1 VTQECEVFLRRCLL
15 LVAVL
20 SLGLRPA
27 LGEQTTNESWP
38 TYGYDLANT
47 RHVDFPQINAKT
59 VASLSLAWKFRTGEY
74 GVSETTPL
82 VIGDTMYLTT
92 GTTDSVIALDARNGD
107 MKWRYQPVV
116 GKVPPMNRGVATGSG
131 AIFFLTFDDLLVAL
145 DATTGAVRWTTR
157 VAELAQGYREM
168 MAPLAWGG
176 LVIIGASSDEMHA
189 RGFVSAYSQ
198 TNGKLVWRWWS
209 VSPGWEGSYVDSVNG
224 LSLGRN
230 IAIEK
235 KNARKYAR
243 AWMHGGGAVWMTP
256 ALDPVRGALYA
267 GVGNPSFS
275 PNIQRPGDNLYTSS
289 VVALNARSGKLLW
302 YYQVVPHD
310 VWDYDAGSP
319 PVLFQTK
326 DASGKVVDAV
336 GEAAKTGWF
345 YVFNRTNGKLIRISQ
360 PLVPQQGIF
369 AVPTDSGTFSE
380 PGGEGGPVAPVA
392 YDPVTHL
399 VFIQAKSGKFF
410 RRASVE
416 EGTAVGLTPEVL
428 IGVDV
433 DTGRVSWRKVIS
445 TGSTPNRL
453 EGPLS
458 AADLVFIG
466 QEYGGAF
473 DALSARDGHKLWS
486 FQTDPGGETEP
497 DLPHRTFL
505 QYVHDV
511 LSSIK
516 HAVLREP
523 PPPPSVSHI
532 HASPIAYVVDGR
544 EYVAIAAD
552 AFFRNGRSPGDTL
565 YVFALRR

>member
-1 VTQECEVFLRRCLL
+1 
-15 LVAVL
+15 
-20 SLGLRPA
+20 
-27 LGEQTTNESWP
+27 
-38 TYGYDLANT
+38 
-47 RHVDFPQINAKT
+47 
-59 VASLSLAWKFRTGEY
+59 
-74 GVSETTPL
+74 
-82 VIGDTMYLTT
+82 
-92 GTTDSVIALDARNGD
+92 
-107 MKWRYQPVV
+107 
-116 GKVPPMNRGVATGSG
+116 
-131 AIFFLTFDDLLVAL
+131 
-145 DATTGAVRWTTR
+145 
-157 VAELAQGYREM
+157 
-168 MAPLAWGG
+168 

-198 TNGKLVWRWWS
+198 TNGKLAWRWWS

-230 IAIEK
+230 IANEK
-235 KNARKYAR
+235 KDAKKYAR
-243 AWMHGGGAVWMTP
+243 AWVHGGGAVWMTP
-256 ALDPVRGALYA
+256 ALDPLRGALYA

-326 DASGKVVDAV
+326 DASRKVVDAV

-345 YVFNRTNGKLIRISQ
+345 YVFNRASGKLIRISQ

-369 AVPTDSGTFSE
+369 TVPTDAGTFSE
-380 PGGEGGPVAPVA
+380 PSGEGGPVAPVA

-399 VFIQAKSGKFF
+399 VFIQARSGKFF

-416 EGTAVGLTPEVL
+416 NGTPVGPTPEVL

-433 DTGRVSWRKVIS
+433 DTGRVAWRKVIS

-458 AADLVFIG
+458 ASDLVFIG

-473 DALSARDGHKLWS
+473 DALSGKDGRLLWS
-486 FQTDPGGETEP
+486 YQTDPGGETEP
-497 DLPHRTFL
+497 DLPHRTFME
-505 QYVHDV
+505 YVHDV

-523 PPPPSVSHI
+523 PPPPPVSHI
-532 HASPIAYVVDGR
+532 HASPVAYVVGGR
-544 EYVAIAAD
+544 EYIAVTAD
-552 AFFRNGRSPGDTL
+552 AFFRSGRSPGDTL